1 MLGKFLLF
9 SFFYLNVN
17 IFVMYVERQ
26 GAFLDTLVVKYIF
39 FTFNL

>member
-1 MLGKFLLF
+1 MLGKFLFF

-17 IFVMYVERQ
+17 IFVMNVERQ
-26 GAFLDTLVVKYIF
+26 CAFLDTLVVKYIF